1 MSRVEKLLF
10 LLLPVPF
17 AVGLLSPGAAVAPIP
32 GDPVFSFTD
41 PQIAESSGLVAG
53 DGVVVT
59 VNDSGD
65 SNRIFTVDTST
76 GDTVGITRWQG
87 EARDHE
93 ALAPAGDGEVWVGD
107 IGDNAASRDHVS
119 VARVPYGRGDKT
131 VTAPTYE
138 LVYPDGPHDAE
149 TLLSDP
155 ATGRLYVVAK
165 EFIGRL
171 YAAPA
176 KLDPDRPN
184 RLEPVGEVLGIAT
197 DGAFFPD
204 GKHVVLRN
212 YGQAVVYTWP
222 GLDRVARF
230 DLPAQRQ
237 GEGIA
242 VAADGQVLLSSEG
255 EGAEVLSVAL
265 PLPEATPSEGASEGA
280 VEPAPA
286 TDDDPPAQLVWWPW
300 AAAAGG
306 GAAVAL
312 LAWVGLAR
320 RRS

>member
-17 AVGLLSPGAAVAPIP
+17 AVGLLSPGAALAPIP
-32 GDPVFSFTD
+32 GEPVFAFTD

-53 DGVVVT
+53 AGVVVT

-65 SNRIFTVDTST
+65 SNRVFTVDAST

-87 EARDHE
+87 EARDNE

-107 IGDNAASRDHVS
+107 IGDNAARRDHVS

-155 ATGRLYVVAK
+155 ATGRLYVVVK

-171 YAAPA
+171 YAAPE
-176 KLDPDRPN
+176 KLDPDGPN
-184 RLEPVGEVLGIAT
+184 RLEPLGEVLGIAT

-204 GKHVVLRN
+204 GKHLVLRN

-222 GLDRVARF
+222 GLDRVGRF

-242 VAADGQVLLSSEG
+242 VAPDGQVLLSSEG
-255 EGAEVLSVAL
+255 EGAEVLKVAL
-265 PLPEATPSEGASEGA
+265 PFDEPSERAA
-280 VEPAPA
+280 EPGPSTDADPA
-286 TDDDPPAQLVWWPW
+286 AQRVWWPW
-300 AAAAGG
+300 AAG
-306 GAAVAL
+306 GAVVVAL
-312 LAWVGLAR
+312 LALVGLAR
-320 RRS
+320 RRG

>member
-1 MSRVEKLLF
+1 MEKLLF

-17 AVGLLSPGAAVAPIP
+17 AVGLLSPGAAVEPVPGAPVLAFQ
-32 GDPVFSFTD
+32 DPAID
-41 PQIAESSGLVAG
+41 ESSGLVAG

-65 SNRIFTVDTST
+65 SNRIFTVDVAT
-76 GDTVGITRWQG
+76 GRTVGVTHWQG
-87 EARDHE
+87 EARDIE
-93 ALAPAGDGEVWVGD
+93 ALAPAGPGEVWVGD
-107 IGDNAASRDHVS
+107 IGDNTASRDHVTVS
-119 VARVPYGRGDKT
+119 RVPYGRGERT
-131 VTAPTYE
+131 VTAPTYD
-138 LVYPDGPHDAE
+138 LVYPDGAHDAE

-155 ATGRLYVVAK
+155 VTGRLYVVVK

-176 KLDPDRPN
+176 ELDPDGPN
-184 RLEPVGEVLGIAT
+184 RLEPVKEVLGIAT

-204 GKHVVLRN
+204 GEHVVLRN

-222 GLDRVARF
+222 DLERVGRF
-230 DLPAQRQ
+230 DLPAQKQ

-255 EGAEVLSVAL
+255 VGAEVLRVDL
-265 PLPEATPSEGASEGA
+265 PFAAEPE
-280 VEPAPA
+280 EPADPERPA

-300 AAAAGG
+300 AALGG
-306 GAAVAL
+306 GVAVVLGAFVVL
-312 LAWVGLAR
+312 TR
-320 RRS
+320 RRG

>member
-1 MSRVEKLLF
+1 MEKLLF

-17 AVGLLSPGAAVAPIP
+17 AVGLLSPGAAVEPVP
-32 GDPVFSFTD
+32 GTPVVAFQDPAID
-41 PQIAESSGLVAG
+41 ESSGLVAG

-65 SNRIFTVDTST
+65 SNRIFTVDLTT
-76 GDTVGITRWQG
+76 GKTVGVTQWQG
-87 EARDHE
+87 EARDIE
-93 ALAPAGDGEVWVGD
+93 ALAPAGPDEVWVGD
-107 IGDNAASRDHVS
+107 IGDNTATRDHVTVS
-119 VARVPYGRGDKT
+119 RVPYGRGERT

-138 LVYPDGPHDAE
+138 LVYPDGAHDAE

-155 ATGRLYVVAK
+155 ATGRLYVVVK

-176 KLDPDRPN
+176 KLDPDGPN
-184 RLEPVGEVLGIAT
+184 RLEPVKEVLGIAT

-204 GKHVVLRN
+204 GEHVVLRN

-222 GLDRVARF
+222 ELERVGRF
-230 DLPAQRQ
+230 DLPAQKQ

-255 EGAEVLSVAL
+255 VGAEVLRVDL
-265 PLPEATPSEGASEGA
+265 PFEAAAPGEPG
-280 VEPAPA
+280 EPAGTDGPA
-286 TDDDPPAQLVWWPW
+286 TDRDPEAQAVWWPW
-300 AAAAGG
+300 AALGG
-306 GAAVAL
+306 GLVVAL
-312 LAWVGLAR
+312 GTFVALAR
-320 RRS
+320 RRG